1 MNSEDTREEA
11 RPPNSTVSTKP
22 NMVSVH
28 VLSARR
34 VISRNRLSRLV
45 APGQRLRIGVLVR
58 RKRAQRERRPRST
71 VIEGHWQGLTCQQF
85 VTDKC
90 ADYIARYNLLS
101 LSLPLSR
108 ALSYVCL
115 YRAANATAL
124 SLAYSTMN
132 A

>member
-11 RPPNSTVSTKP
+11 RPPNSTVSTQP

-28 VLSARR
+28 VSSALR
-34 VISRNRLSRLV
+34 VITHNRLSRLV
-45 APGQRLRIGVLVR
+45 APEQRLRIGVLVR
-58 RKRAQRERRPRST
+58 RERAQRERRPRSS

-101 LSLPLSR
+101 LARSVIYICVYVAQRARSLSHLR
-108 ALSYVCL
+108 I
-115 YRAANATAL
+115 RR
-124 SLAYSTMN
+124 
-132 A
+132 